1 MAVLGRDS
9 CFSIRA
15 KYNAG
20 QRARASAGSVVQVLE
35 VDESVWGRQA
45 TSGGESGPVG
55 AHMGGDGAVQPDGG
69 GALRPATRTRD
80 VRCGDSSVKQALG
93 PSFAHGVAG
102 VGRRV
107 EAGRVECL
115 AQSGQE
121 SAAGQRDAH
130 FGQGRHHEQWAMAIV
145 EGAHVR
151 LVHTEVLAHGVQR
164 RRCSAVADQ
173 GHVHASASGVS
184 LAVGQV

>member
-9 CFSIRA
+9 CVYAQEKNITRA
-15 KYNAG
+15 A
-20 QRARASAGSVVQVLE
+20 QQQARASAGSVVQVLE

-55 AHMGGDGAVQPDGG
+55 AHMGGDGAVPDGG
-69 GALRPATRTRD
+69 GALRPATRARD

-121 SAAGQRDAH
+121 KCRGKAGRSLWS
-130 FGQGRHHEQWAMAIV
+130 G
-145 EGAHVR
+145 
-151 LVHTEVLAHGVQR
+151 T
-164 RRCSAVADQ
+164 
-173 GHVHASASGVS
+173 AS
-184 LAVGQV
+184 